1 MTNHFS
7 LTDLALPSA
16 KHDAK
21 SLVAIAPNGRYITR
35 SEFIQRID
43 DWQQFF
49 SSMSGDKY
57 ALYLENSFELAA
69 ALWGAWHS
77 GKIIVLPGD
86 KLSSTLKQLASLVDG
101 VVGETPSALFAP
113 EKGSAKNSLARPE
126 LALEKTGLII
136 FTSGSTGEPSAIE
149 KTISQLQA
157 EVTALEICFGDK
169 LGNALIHGTVSHQ
182 HIYGLLFRVLW
193 PLMAGRVFYTQRLE
207 YPEQIA
213 ELLST
218 QSSVLIASPAHLKR
232 LPDSFNWLP
241 MTSYLRAVFSSGGP
255 LSAESSDKVTQLWH
269 CRPIEVFGS
278 SETGG
283 IAWRQSEDGSTSW
296 QPLPE
301 VEWKIADEHLQ
312 IRSPHL
318 PDEQW
323 FVTHDRAALRDANKF
338 ELLGRSDRIIKLEER
353 RISLTAIEKH
363 LQVSQWIQECKLVVL
378 PGQRERLASVVVL
391 TSAGKNILESDG
403 KLAMVNQLRKSLEDV
418 VDPIA
423 IPRHWRFLDVMPADS
438 QGKTSQ
444 RVLAELFR
452 LSLPPTK
459 SLQHTA
465 DSAQLVLDINQDLII
480 FDGHFSQHAAVVP
493 GVALIDWAIKHAR
506 DLFAFKHRF
515 LRIEALKFQQ
525 VIRPDNDVH
534 LDMQWN
540 PIKGVLMFRYESAH
554 GLHANGRIVF
564 SIIDNAIENG
574 NAA

>member
-1 MTNHFS
+1 MTNHYS
-7 LTDLALPSA
+7 LADLALPSA
-16 KHDAK
+16 KHDTQ
-21 SLVAIAPNGRYITR
+21 SLVAITPNANITR
-35 SEFIQRID
+35 KDFIQRVD

-57 ALYLENSFELAA
+57 ALYLEDSFELAS

-86 KLSSTLKQLASLVDG
+86 KLSSTLKQLTSLVDG
-101 VVGETPSALFAP
+101 VVGETPSASWVP
-113 EKGSAKNSLARPE
+113 EKGLAKTSVLRSE
-126 LALEKTGLII
+126 LDPEKTGLII

-149 KTISQLQA
+149 KKISQLQA
-157 EVTALEICFGDK
+157 EVSALEMCFGDR
-169 LGNALIHGTVSHQ
+169 LGNTLIYGTVSHQ
-182 HIYGLLFRVLW
+182 HIYGLLFRILW
-193 PLMAGRVFYTQRLE
+193 PLTAGRTFYTQRLE

-218 QSSVLIASPAHLKR
+218 QESVLISSPAHLKR
-232 LPDSFNWLP
+232 LPDNLNWQAI
-241 MTSYLRAVFSSGGP
+241 TSQLRAVFSSGGP

-269 CRPIEVFGS
+269 SRPIEVFGS

-296 QPLPE
+296 QPLPS
-301 VEWKIADEHLQ
+301 VEWEIAGEYLK
-312 IRSPHL
+312 IRSKHL
-318 PDEQW
+318 PNNDW
-323 FVTHDRAALRDANKF
+323 FLTQDRAALRDANKF

-353 RISLTAIEKH
+353 RISLTAIEQH
-363 LQVSQWIQECKLVVL
+363 LNISEWIQKCKLLVL
-378 PGQRERLASVVVL
+378 PGQRERLAAVVIL
-391 TSAGKNILESDG
+391 KSAGKYILEAEG
-403 KLAMVNQLRKSLEDV
+403 KLVIVNRLRKSLEDL

-423 IPRHWRFLDVMPADS
+423 IPRHWRFLDSMPIDS

-452 LSLPPTK
+452 MSLPPTK

-465 DSAQLVLDINQDLII
+465 DSAQLVLDINKDLII

-493 GVALIDWAIKHAR
+493 GVVLVDWAIKHAR

-534 LDMQWN
+534 LDIQWN
-540 PIKGVLMFRYESAH
+540 PIKGVLMFRYESLH
-554 GLHANGRIVF
+554 GVHANGRIVF
-564 SIIDNAIENG
+564 SIIENG
-574 NAA
+574 SAA